1 MGADAFSGQ
10 GETVS
15 PNFLMN
21 VVFERLGWQGNAWM
35 QFTESIRREMPVLTT
50 IGRLAWEGQY
60 LSEAELPQEGKDVL
74 RRFRL
79 VQYYW
84 ENRADVN

>member
-1 MGADAFSGQ
+1 
-10 GETVS
+10 
-15 PNFLMN
+15 MN

-50 IGRLAWEGQY
+50 IGRVAWEGQY

-74 RRFRL
+74 QRFRL
-79 VQYYW
+79 VQYCS
-84 ENRADVN
+84 ESRADVKGAPRQGPDRARRGSPAA